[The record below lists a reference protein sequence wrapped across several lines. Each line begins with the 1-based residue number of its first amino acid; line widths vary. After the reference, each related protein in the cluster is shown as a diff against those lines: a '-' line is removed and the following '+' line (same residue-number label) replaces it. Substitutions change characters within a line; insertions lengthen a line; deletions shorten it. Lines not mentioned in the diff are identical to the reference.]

1 MRHDIAVPLSEVGE
15 NWEVTVVANDAVSKV
30 AEADK
35 GHGSGGGAICWLEG
49 AVRGVRENSWED
61 ML

>member
-1 MRHDIAVPLSEVGE
+1 VGE
-15 NWEVTVVANDAVSKV
+15 NWEVTVVAIDAVSKV

-35 GHGSGGGAICWLEG
+35 GHGSGGGAIGWLEG